1 MRGTGEHSR
10 VVVLGAGFGGL
21 WAAREL
27 AGEPVEVVLLD
38 RNNFHTFQPLLY
50 QVGTAGLEGSEVVY
64 PVRKILREWQ
74 NVHFRMAEVTA
85 LDLEAREVVTDRER
99 IGYDYLVLATG
110 SRNAWLGV
118 EGASEHAYPLK
129 ELSDAVAL
137 RNHALACFEAAA
149 MEADPERRRE
159 LLTFVVVGGG
169 PTGVELAGAMAE
181 LGRHPMSE
189 EYEEFGRDDIR
200 VLLLEA
206 SESLLPGVPEELGT
220 YVTRRLRRMGVE
232 VHVSS
237 PVRRVEPSAVETR
250 GGERFGTRTVAWAA
264 GVEGAPP
271 FGETGLPLTDQG
283 WVRVGPTLQVEG
295 REREFAVGDLA
306 LFDGSRLPLVA
317 PAAIQ
322 QGEHAARNVLHH
334 ARGEALEPFEYHD
347 KGILGAIG
355 RNAAYARSW
364 GRNITGFPAW
374 LVWLVIHIRE
384 LMGFRNRLVVLVN
397 WLWDYFLFER
407 PVRWIMPEWRDR
419 VLSGLASQS
428 SEHEERPVNGR
439 DDRDQ
444 TSP

>member
-1 MRGTGEHSR
+1 MNRTAERPR

-27 AGEPVEVVLLD
+27 AGEPVDVVVLD

-64 PVRKILREWQ
+64 PVRKILREWK

-85 LDLEAREVVTDRER
+85 IDLDAREVVTDRER
-99 IGYDYLVLATG
+99 LAYDYLLLATG
-110 SRNAWLGV
+110 SKNAWLGV
-118 EGASEHAYPLK
+118 EGAGEHAYPLK

-149 MEADPERRRE
+149 MEEDPELRRE

-206 SESLLPGVPEELGT
+206 SDGLLPGVPDELGT

-232 VHVSS
+232 VHTSS
-237 PVRRVEPSAVETR
+237 PVRRVEANAVETR

-271 FGETGLPLTDQG
+271 AGGEGLPVTDRG
-283 WVRVGPTLQVEG
+283 WVRVGPTLQLER

-306 LFDGSRLPLVA
+306 LFNGNRLPLVA

-322 QGEHAARNVLHH
+322 EGEHAARNVLRLL
-334 ARGEALEPFEYHD
+334 RGEAVEPFEYHD

-374 LVWLVIHIRE
+374 IVWLVIHIRE

-419 VLSGLASQS
+419 VLSGLS
-428 SEHEERPVNGR
+428 SGSCEDEELAVKGR

-444 TSP
+444 TSS